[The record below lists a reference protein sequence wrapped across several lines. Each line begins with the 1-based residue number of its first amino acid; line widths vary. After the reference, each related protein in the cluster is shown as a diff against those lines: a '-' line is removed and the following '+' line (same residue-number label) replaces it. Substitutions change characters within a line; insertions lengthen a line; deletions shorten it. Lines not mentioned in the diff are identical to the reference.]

1 MPGVLLSE
9 MLVTTPMSCYASGS
23 ERKVEV
29 REMETVRYFHLLTCM
44 ITLRSAFPVR
54 MSYRVKVRS
63 DPILAR
69 TDASDKLNRTDVIVS
84 VEVGNVRFEIGAV
97 LP

>member
-1 MPGVLLSE
+1 MI
-9 MLVTTPMSCYASGS
+9 
-23 ERKVEV
+23 
-29 REMETVRYFHLLTCM
+29 TVCWLTCM

-63 DPILAR
+63 DPTLAR
-69 TDASDKLNRTDVIVS
+69 MDASDGLNRTDVIVS
-84 VEVGNVRFEIGAV
+84 AEVGNVRLEIGAV